1 MHPQEHLK
9 LIWLEPPVPDGTLG
23 QFRLFVSSPV
33 TPYLKIF
40 QFKCNFIS
48 DFARF
53 VVFGLVF

>member
-1 MHPQEHLK
+1 
-9 LIWLEPPVPDGTLG
+9 VPDGTLG